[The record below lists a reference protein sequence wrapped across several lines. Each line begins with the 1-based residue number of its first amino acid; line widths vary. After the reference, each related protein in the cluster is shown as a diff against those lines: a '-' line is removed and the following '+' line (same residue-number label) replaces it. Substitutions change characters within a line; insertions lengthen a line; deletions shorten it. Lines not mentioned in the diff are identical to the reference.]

1 MPRGPLADVASFCG
15 AFNGVVAPRRARRR
29 RARGCTSAMT
39 RARRLLDQDGRGP
52 HSCSSCRTRRR
63 CLLPSPATSGSR
75 DAWSCSAAVDPCLP
89 IRLRPSSITNR
100 QGLHPWWSGR
110 EGATVLLD
118 LQPAVTGWSW
128 SPLAPP
134 ASRQRW
140 MSGHSRVYMN
150 LVGSFE
156 LVCSTGAIETDL
168 SQ

>member
-1 MPRGPLADVASFCG
+1 MYQSTVCQQSGQICVMPRGPLADVASFCG

-75 DAWSCSAAVDPCLP
+75 DAWSCSTAYDHCMPPWLP
-89 IRLRPSSITNR
+89 PLGIANRPSPHARRS
-100 QGLHPWWSGR
+100 SC
-110 EGATVLLD
+110 EGATVQLVCER
-118 LQPAVTGWSW
+118 AVAGWSW

-134 ASRQRW
+134 ASRQRCRW
-140 MSGHSRVYMN
+140 MAPRREPRSVK
-150 LVGSFE
+150 L
-156 LVCSTGAIETDL
+156 I
-168 SQ
+168 